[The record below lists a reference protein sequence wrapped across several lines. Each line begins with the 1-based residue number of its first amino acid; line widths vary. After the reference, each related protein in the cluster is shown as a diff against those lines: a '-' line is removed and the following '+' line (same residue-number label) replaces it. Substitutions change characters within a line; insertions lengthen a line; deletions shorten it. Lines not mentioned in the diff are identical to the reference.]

1 MPAIHSIQ
9 AQAEI
14 FFQKQIPGHARTA
27 QMAGN
32 SGDHFAVEG
41 FISVEKQRNPVGFR
55 RFHNAP
61 PFIAFETI
69 VVSL

>member
-1 MPAIHSIQ
+1 
-9 AQAEI
+9 
-14 FFQKQIPGHARTA
+14 
-27 QMAGN
+27 MAGN
-32 SGDHFAVEG
+32 SGDHFAIEG